1 MEGAPDVRGPG
12 DLRCSDTDRERVAEA
27 LREAA
32 GEGRLTLSELE
43 ERLEATFKA
52 RTYGDL
58 QPITRDLP
66 QGTTVVLLCDDPVA
80 RVDVRAWAWLRGH
93 AVEVAEA
100 EGWTVY
106 TVRVGCA
113 DPEPPPD
120 PEPEDG
126 GTAAA
131 RST

>member
-1 MEGAPDVRGPG
+1 MSAPAVVDARG
-12 DLRCSDTDRERVAEA
+12 DRCPLPVVK
-27 LREAA
+27 AA
-32 GEGRLTLSELE
+32 R
-43 ERLEATFKA
+43 A
-52 RTYGDL
+52 
-58 QPITRDLP
+58 TRDLP
-66 QGTTVVLLCDDPVA
+66 HGATVLLLCDDPVA
-80 RVDVRAWAWLRGH
+80 RVDVPAWAWLRGH

-113 DPEPPPD
+113 E
-120 PEPEDG
+120 PEPEPEPGSEGG